1 MKVVLSI
8 MELVRLSLSAVRS
21 SCSFDAKDRKRQT
34 QIIPLLSCSKDI
46 SRHLSSHS
54 FSQVK
59 DEIDLILSRVA
70 WFDKPTESIES
81 ITICPHHRA
90 VLHVGISWT
99 RGGSTRCRVPQ
110 AISGH
115 GKSSDTWPRRSRKIY
130 CVIQECLPL
139 TTAGLFL

>member
-1 MKVVLSI
+1 MKLVLSI
-8 MELVRLSLSAVRS
+8 MEV
-21 SCSFDAKDRKRQT
+21 SCSFKSVVGSFCGFDAKDRKRQT

-54 FSQVK
+54 FSEVK

-90 VLHVGISWT
+90 VLVY
-99 RGGSTRCRVPQ
+99 
-110 AISGH
+110 
-115 GKSSDTWPRRSRKIY
+115 KLDKRR
-130 CVIQECLPL
+130 
-139 TTAGLFL
+139 